1 MKEKLT
7 AVLHAQDSGTLAKAR
22 RETVGAFLER
32 WVADV
37 PVRET
42 TRIHCRRNVQLHIV
56 PALGRIPLAKL
67 TGMGSPLRSSE
78 AADTGTLTSVQNVPP
93 AWSRQGPKVFFFHGP
108 IALVT
113 SIARQQHRDRMRSYL
128 LEFMVTH
135 PAATACALR
144 QQLRKSLPW
153 AHAAR
158 GRRRGGTQ
166 GARANRASRSR
177 TRDRPG
183 LRCGGR
189 HRAQGG
195 GAFGARRLSL
205 ATAAFFRNDDRV
217 PALTRRDVDGVAL
230 EGRRQRITIA
240 PEDLKGAL
248 GSMTPS

>member
-153 AHAAR
+153 AHELLVVGDEDVLKVHVRTGRPDLALVIGLDCGAVDDIVLKAEAR
-158 GRRRGGTQ
+158 
-166 GARANRASRSR
+166 SV
-177 TRDRPG
+177 
-183 LRCGGR
+183 L
-189 HRAQGG
+189 
-195 GAFGARRLSL
+195 
-205 ATAAFFRNDDRV
+205 
-217 PALTRRDVDGVAL
+217 VA
-230 EGRRQRITIA
+230 
-240 PEDLKGAL
+240 
-248 GSMTPS
+248 